1 MATSESTDIQKNLK
15 ELDQIIKKM
24 KDDLKK
30 NISEEFINKFKN
42 ILNKNNDKNKI
53 IGETK
58 ELIEKLLTINI
69 NLNDQITSLKK
80 LFKNA
85 LNDLNDKNIELKRLF
100 EIFLNISGDEE
111 DKYLEK
117 IKDLL
122 NNYSEKL
129 LTIIKSEKKTEIV
142 KKMVLFDLFD
152 FTEISSINPEA
163 LRNIKI
169 DNINNKENFNN
180 EINKIIGFRGKTTI
194 QKETFE
200 QLKLITEHFLE
211 EEAIHK
217 NNLLLITDSYSS

>member
-58 ELIEKLLTINI
+58 ELIEKLLTIKI
-69 NLNDQITSLKK
+69 NSDNKIITSLKK

-85 LNDLNDKNIELKRLF
+85 VNDKNIELKRLF